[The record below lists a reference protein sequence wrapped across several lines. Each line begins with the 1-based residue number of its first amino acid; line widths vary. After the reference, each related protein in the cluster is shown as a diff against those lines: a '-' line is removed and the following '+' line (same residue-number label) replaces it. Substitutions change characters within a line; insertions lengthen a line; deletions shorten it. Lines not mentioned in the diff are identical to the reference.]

1 MALDNDEVFG
11 LATKQ
16 VSALDAARQLHLD
29 EALAVIIIGISL
41 GARDAHLSDN
51 RSESVEVRRAHQ
63 TN

>member
-1 MALDNDEVFG
+1 MALDNEEVFG

-16 VSALDAARQLHLD
+16 VSALDAARQFHLD

-41 GARDAHLSDN
+41 GAHGAHLSDN